1 MFIQINKRQNE
12 LLMKNTIT
20 IPVEQYECLREH
32 LAKALEMFK
41 SLEAITGSVSTSRV
55 ASNKD
60 KRRQRIDKY
69 KEHITNGTKP
79 KKSDILK

>member
-1 MFIQINKRQNE
+1 
-12 LLMKNTIT
+12 MKGTVT

-41 SLEAITGSVSTSRV
+41 SLEAVSGSVTSSRMP
-55 ASNKD
+55 SNKD

-79 KKSDILK
+79 KKSDIVK